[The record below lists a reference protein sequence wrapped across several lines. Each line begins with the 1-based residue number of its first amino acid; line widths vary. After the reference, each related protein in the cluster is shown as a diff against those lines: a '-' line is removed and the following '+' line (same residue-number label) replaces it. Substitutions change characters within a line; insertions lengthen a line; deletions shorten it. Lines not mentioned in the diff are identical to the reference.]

1 MTEEITEKFKFK
13 EKIIFDLQEK
23 MKNLDSELIKQKEK
37 ENRSYEFILLEII
50 IVLESGRTGLLRVGG
65 LVKDS
70 S

>member
-13 EKIIFDLQEK
+13 EKIIFDVQEK

-65 LVKDS
+65 LVNDS